1 MSGFTGWK
9 EGPDS
14 CLDFLTHSGV
24 PPIDTVKG
32 RQQEMSDNSTLQKA
46 ADEARKVARAAREL
60 GGYLDNYAKYLT
72 QPYGQERA
80 EEMHS
85 FVLSRL
91 GVINDGLATC
101 NIWVTKSSKS
111 SVAQPPE
118 QMIKSEVIGKQGVLE
133 LGEPRAVQIKKK
145 GSMN

>member
-101 NIWVTKSSKS
+101 NIWVMKSSKS

-118 QMIKSEVIGKQGVLE
+118 QTIESGVIGKQGILDPSK
-133 LGEPRAVQIKKK
+133 PRAVQIKKK